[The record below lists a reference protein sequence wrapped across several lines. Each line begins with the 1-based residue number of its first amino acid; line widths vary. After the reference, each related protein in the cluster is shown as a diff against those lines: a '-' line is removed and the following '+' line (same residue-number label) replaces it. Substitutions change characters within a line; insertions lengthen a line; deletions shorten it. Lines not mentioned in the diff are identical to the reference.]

1 MQCPRFWQL
10 NPLKPRSH
18 WVRCGEIK
26 VYHDTWNICD
36 KIVNVSIAYDWSRVK
51 WTTDW
56 LFYGF
61 TNGEPIYPHV
71 CRNRDILFVY
81 YIKCVYIYIYL
92 HTFALHTY
100 IVIPQK
106 IEKSIPISQMT
117 IHKHCH
123 LFIAYCNYTCDRMS
137 IPTRTINHYT
147 WCRSYLIFT
156 YMNIYIYGCTY
167 VMSTIYV

>member
-1 MQCPRFWQL
+1 MIGPGLSEPQTGFSMVLQMASLFIPM
-10 NPLKPRSH
+10 SAET
-18 WVRCGEIK
+18 EIYYLCTTSN
-26 VYHDTWNICD
+26 VYT
-36 KIVNVSIAYDWSRVK
+36 
-51 WTTDW
+51 
-56 LFYGF
+56 
-61 TNGEPIYPHV
+61 
-71 CRNRDILFVY
+71 
-81 YIKCVYIYIYL
+81 YIYIYL

-156 YMNIYIYGCTY
+156 YMNIYIYIWMYICY
-167 VMSTIYV
+167 VNNICIRYVDIAYGMHIMILIIWYTLG